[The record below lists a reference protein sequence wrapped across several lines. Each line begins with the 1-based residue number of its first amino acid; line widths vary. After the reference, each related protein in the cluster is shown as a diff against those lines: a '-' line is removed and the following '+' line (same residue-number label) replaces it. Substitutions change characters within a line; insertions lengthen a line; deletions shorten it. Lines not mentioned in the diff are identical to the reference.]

1 MTKNKRNPNV
11 WTNTDVESDPD
22 GYKEAQANYR
32 EDREEQQRKVCEDF
46 DLRTFV
52 SEFVRRGGTK
62 EAAERAYT
70 DSINRE
76 AAEAAEAANA
86 EAAAYQRRKVR
97 SVL

>member
-1 MTKNKRNPNV
+1 MSKHPRDPNR
-11 WTNTDVESDPD
+11 WSNQEIAEDTD
-22 GYKEAQANYR
+22 GYLEAQANYR
-32 EDREEQQRKVCEDF
+32 EDRKEQQRKVSEDF

-62 EAAERAYT
+62 EDAERAYR
-70 DSINRE
+70 DQINRE